1 MSGPTTAIYET
12 AAPLLTDTALANLAG
27 LSAVMLAARTIREAQ
42 AIHQEYGEVQQQVL
56 ERVREQH
63 VQRTALRS
71 AQHARITR
79 FHQQAQQLQ
88 AKWERMQALLPTQ
101 TSLDIAAPAGEDE
114 ADWLTYLATLRLALQ
129 QLERE
134 LPQAD
139 TAVILLAEQPDTAQ
153 LLAVYAQ
160 QRAQLSQLNAEQIA
174 HYQALSLHLLAR
186 LEIPQG
192 APLPVRIESLARQ
205 LLQAHDVTRAEA
217 LAADLRREI
226 QYANQ
231 QRQQQQADSALAAT
245 WLQQLGDT
253 LPAEL
258 LVSLQQVSA
267 GVHLLDEATR
277 TAAQTALAA
286 AQAAHQREEQEA
298 IAVVLEQSL
307 RDLGYDVEDIAE
319 TLFVSGGML
328 HFQKA
333 AWDDYHVRMRVNP
346 ATQTVNFNV
355 VRAKSDIERD
365 KRQDFVAEDRWCSEF
380 PTLLKT
386 LAARG
391 VKLNVTR
398 LLQAG
403 EVPVQQVDPATLPV
417 TKTEEERYST
427 TATKEMKW

>member
-12 AAPLLTDTALANLAG
+12 AAPLLTDAVLANLAG

-42 AIHQEYGEVQQQVL
+42 AIHQEYGEVQQQIL
-56 ERVREQH
+56 ERTREQFA
-63 VQRTALRS
+63 QRTALRT

-88 AKWERMQALLPTQ
+88 AKWERIQALLPAQ
-101 TSLDIAAPAGEDE
+101 TTLDIAAPVGENE
-114 ADWLTYLATLRLALQ
+114 ADWLTYLAALRLALQ

-134 LPQAD
+134 LPQTD
-139 TAVILLAEQPDTAQ
+139 TAVILLEEQPDTAQ

-160 QRAQLSQLNAEQIA
+160 QRAQQSQLSTEQIA

-186 LEIPQG
+186 LELPQG
-192 APLPVRIESLARQ
+192 VPLPMRIESLARE
-205 LLQAHDVTRAEA
+205 LLHAHDVTRAEA

-231 QRQQQQADSALAAT
+231 QRQQQQADSELANN
-245 WLQQLGDT
+245 WLQQLGDA

-258 LVSLQQVSA
+258 LLSLQAVAA
-267 GVHLLDEATR
+267 GVRLLDEATR

-286 AQAAHQREEQEA
+286 AQAARQREEQEA

-355 VRAKSDIERD
+355 VRAQGERD

-403 EVPVQQVDPATLPV
+403 EVPVQQVDPASLPIA
-417 TKTEEERYST
+417 KTEEERYST
-427 TATKEMKW
+427 TAAKEMKW